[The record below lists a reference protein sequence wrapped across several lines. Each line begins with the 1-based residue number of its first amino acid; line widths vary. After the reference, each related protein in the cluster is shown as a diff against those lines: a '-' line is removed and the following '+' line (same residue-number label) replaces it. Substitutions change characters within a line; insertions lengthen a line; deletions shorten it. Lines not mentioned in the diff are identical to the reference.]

1 MNNNYITIT
10 EVNRYIKEI
19 INEDLLLRK
28 VYLKGEISNFKAH
41 SRGHYYF
48 TLKDETSRIAAVMFS
63 FNNKNLKFTPYDGM
77 KVLVT
82 GKIDVY
88 EASGSYQIYV
98 EDMAPDGV
106 GALYVAFEQL
116 KKKLQTEGLFD
127 KDKKKKIRRVPNT
140 IGIVTSPTGAAIK
153 DILTTIKRRFPV
165 CNTILFPALVQGENA
180 ANDIAN
186 KIKLANEVKD
196 IYGIDTLIVGRGGGS
211 LEDLWPFNEEVVARA
226 IYDSTLPVISAVGH
240 EIDITISDYVADL
253 RAPTPTAAA
262 ELAVPDINTII
273 TYLNTVSTRSNTALN
288 NIISNNYQRLEN
300 IKNSYILTR
309 PITMYEI
316 KEQKL
321 DILIDNL
328 NKSINKLLEDNKIKL
343 YTYSN
348 SYVLNNPE
356 ILYKYSSQKLEHIIS
371 KLEVLNPL
379 NTLNRGYAII
389 KKDNKVLSSIKN
401 INNDDIIK
409 ISLKDGEVSSKVI
422 KVNKMTKEKEELTF
436 EEKIKLLEEIVKEL
450 ESGEVPLDDA
460 INKYTEAM
468 KLAKECSD
476 KLNKV
481 SEKVNKIMTEN
492 GKLEDFTVSE

>member
-19 INEDLLLRK
+19 LNDDLLLKK

-48 TLKDETSRIAAVMFS
+48 TLKDENSRISAVMFS
-63 FNNKNLKFTPYDGM
+63 FNNKNLNFTPYDGM

-88 EASGSYQIYV
+88 EASGAYQIYV
-98 EDMAPDGV
+98 EDMAPDGI

-116 KKKLQTEGLFD
+116 KKKLLAEGLFD
-127 KDKKKKIRRVPNT
+127 KEKKKKIRRVPNT
-140 IGIVTSPTGAAIK
+140 IGIITSPTGAAIK

-165 CNTILFPALVQGENA
+165 CNTILFPALVQGEEA
-180 ANDIAN
+180 ALDIAK
-186 KIKLANEVKD
+186 KIKLANELKD
-196 IYGIDTLIVGRGGGS
+196 VYGIDTLIVGRGGGS
-211 LEDLWPFNEEVVARA
+211 LEDLWPFNEEIVARA
-226 IYDSTLPVISAVGH
+226 IYESNIPVISAVGH
-240 EIDITISDYVADL
+240 EIDVTISDYVADL

-273 TYLNTVSTRSNTALN
+273 TYLDTSRSRSFTALN
-288 NIISNNYQRLEN
+288 NIINNNYQRLEG

-321 DILIDNL
+321 DILLDNL
-328 NKSINKLLEDNKIKL
+328 NRNINKILENNRIKL

-348 SYVLNNPE
+348 SYILNNPE
-356 ILYKYSSQKLEHIIS
+356 MLYKYSAQKLEHIIS

-389 KKDNKVLSSIKN
+389 KREDKVLSSIKN
-401 INNDDIIK
+401 INKDDIIK
-409 ISLKDGEVSSKVI
+409 ISLKDGELSSKVI
-422 KVNKMTKEKEELTF
+422 KV
-436 EEKIKLLEEIVKEL
+436 
-450 ESGEVPLDDA
+450 GE
-460 INKYTEAM
+460 
-468 KLAKECSD
+468 
-476 KLNKV
+476 
-481 SEKVNKIMTEN
+481 
-492 GKLEDFTVSE
+492 

>member
-19 INEDLLLRK
+19 LNDDLLLKK

-48 TLKDETSRIAAVMFS
+48 TLKDENSRISAVMFS
-63 FNNKNLKFTPYDGM
+63 FNNKNLNFTPYDGM

-88 EASGSYQIYV
+88 EASGAYQIYV
-98 EDMAPDGV
+98 EDMAPDGI

-116 KKKLQTEGLFD
+116 KKKLLAEGLFD
-127 KDKKKKIRRVPNT
+127 KEKKKKIRRVPNT
-140 IGIVTSPTGAAIK
+140 IGIITSPTGAAIK

-165 CNTILFPALVQGENA
+165 CNTILFPALVQGEEA
-180 ANDIAN
+180 ALDIAK
-186 KIKLANEVKD
+186 KIELANELKD
-196 IYGIDTLIVGRGGGS
+196 VYGIDTLIVGRGGGS
-211 LEDLWPFNEEVVARA
+211 LEDLWPFNEEIVARA
-226 IYDSTLPVISAVGH
+226 IYESNIPVISAVGH
-240 EIDITISDYVADL
+240 EIDVTISDYVADL

-273 TYLNTVSTRSNTALN
+273 TYLDTSRSRSFTALN
-288 NIISNNYQRLEN
+288 NIINNNYQRLEG

-321 DILIDNL
+321 DILLDNL
-328 NKSINKLLEDNKIKL
+328 NRNINKILENNRIKL

-348 SYVLNNPE
+348 SYILNNPE
-356 ILYKYSSQKLEHIIS
+356 MLYKYSAQKLEHIIS

-389 KKDNKVLSSIKN
+389 KREDKVLSSIKN
-401 INNDDIIK
+401 INKDDIIK
-409 ISLKDGEVSSKVI
+409 ISLKDGELSSKVI
-422 KVNKMTKEKEELTF
+422 KV
-436 EEKIKLLEEIVKEL
+436 
-450 ESGEVPLDDA
+450 GE
-460 INKYTEAM
+460 
-468 KLAKECSD
+468 
-476 KLNKV
+476 
-481 SEKVNKIMTEN
+481 
-492 GKLEDFTVSE
+492 

>member
-19 INEDLLLRK
+19 LNDDLLLKK

-48 TLKDETSRIAAVMFS
+48 TLKDENSRISAVMFS
-63 FNNKNLKFTPYDGM
+63 FNNKNLNFTPYDGM

-88 EASGSYQIYV
+88 EASGAYQIYV
-98 EDMAPDGV
+98 EDMAPDGI

-116 KKKLQTEGLFD
+116 KKKLLAEGLFD
-127 KDKKKKIRRVPNT
+127 KEKKKKIRRVPNT

-165 CNTILFPALVQGENA
+165 CNTILFPALVQGEEA
-180 ANDIAN
+180 ASDIAK
-186 KIKLANEVKD
+186 KIKLANELKD
-196 IYGIDTLIVGRGGGS
+196 VYGIDTLIVGRGGGS
-211 LEDLWPFNEEVVARA
+211 LEDLWPFNEEIVARA
-226 IYDSTLPVISAVGH
+226 IYDSDIPVISAVGH

-273 TYLNTVSTRSNTALN
+273 TYLDTARSRSFTALN
-288 NIISNNYQRLEN
+288 NIINNNYQRLEG

-321 DILIDNL
+321 DILLDNL
-328 NKSINKLLEDNKIKL
+328 NRNINKILENNRIKL

-348 SYVLNNPE
+348 SYILNNPE
-356 ILYKYSSQKLEHIIS
+356 MLYKYSAQKLEHIIS

-389 KKDNKVLSSIKN
+389 KREDKVLSSIKN
-401 INNDDIIK
+401 INKDDIIK
-409 ISLKDGEVSSKVI
+409 ISLKDGELSSKVI
-422 KVNKMTKEKEELTF
+422 KV
-436 EEKIKLLEEIVKEL
+436 
-450 ESGEVPLDDA
+450 GE
-460 INKYTEAM
+460 
-468 KLAKECSD
+468 
-476 KLNKV
+476 
-481 SEKVNKIMTEN
+481 
-492 GKLEDFTVSE
+492 

>member
-1 MNNNYITIT
+1 MNDNYITIT
-10 EVNRYIKEI
+10 EINKYIKEV
-19 INEDLLLRK
+19 INEDLPLRK
-28 VYLKGEISNFKAH
+28 VYLRGEISNFKAH

-88 EASGSYQIYV
+88 ESTGAYQIYV
-98 EDMAPDGV
+98 EDMSPDGI
-106 GALYVAFEQL
+106 GALYVAFEEL
-116 KKKLQTEGLFD
+116 KKKLASEGLFD
-127 KDKKKKIRRVPNT
+127 KDKKKKIRRIPST
-140 IGIVTSPTGAAIK
+140 IGIITSPTGAAIK
-153 DILTTIKRRFPV
+153 DILTTLKRRFPI

-180 ANDIAN
+180 SIDIAN
-186 KIKLANEVKD
+186 KIKLANQVKD

-226 IYDSTLPVISAVGH
+226 IYASEIPVISAVGH

-262 ELAVPDINTII
+262 ELASVDVNTIT
-273 TYLNTVSTRSNTALN
+273 TYLNTATTRSITALN
-288 NIISNNYQRLEN
+288 NIINNNYKRLDS

-309 PITMYEI
+309 PISMYEI

-321 DILIDNL
+321 DMLIDNL
-328 NKSINKLLEDNKIKL
+328 DKSINKVLEDNKVKL
-343 YTYSN
+343 FTYTN
-348 SYVLNNPE
+348 SYILNNPE
-356 ILYKYSSQKLEHIIS
+356 MLYKYSSQKLEHIIS

-389 KKDNKVLSSIKN
+389 KKDDKVLSSSKN
-401 INNDDIIK
+401 INIDDIIK

-422 KVNKMTKEKEELTF
+422 KV
-436 EEKIKLLEEIVKEL
+436 
-450 ESGEVPLDDA
+450 GE
-460 INKYTEAM
+460 
-468 KLAKECSD
+468 
-476 KLNKV
+476 
-481 SEKVNKIMTEN
+481 
-492 GKLEDFTVSE
+492 

>member
-19 INEDLLLRK
+19 LNDDLLLKR

-41 SRGHYYF
+41 SRGHFYF
-48 TLKDETSRIAAVMFS
+48 TLKDENSRIAAVMFS
-63 FNNKNLKFTPYDGM
+63 FNNKNLNFTPYDGM

-88 EASGSYQIYV
+88 EASGAYQIYV
-98 EDMAPDGV
+98 EDMAPDGI
-106 GALYVAFEQL
+106 GALYVAFEEL
-116 KKKLQTEGLFD
+116 KKKLLAEGLFD
-127 KDKKKKIRRVPNT
+127 KEKKKKIRRVPNT

-165 CNTILFPALVQGENA
+165 CNTILFPALVQGEEA
-180 ANDIAN
+180 ASDIAK
-186 KIKLANEVKD
+186 KIRLANELKD
-196 IYGIDTLIVGRGGGS
+196 VYGIDTLIVGRGGGS
-211 LEDLWPFNEEVVARA
+211 LEDLWPFNEEIVARA
-226 IYDSTLPVISAVGH
+226 IYESDIPVISAVGH

-273 TYLNTVSTRSNTALN
+273 TYLDTSRSRSFTALN
-288 NIISNNYQRLEN
+288 NIINNNYQRLEG

-321 DILIDNL
+321 DILLDNL
-328 NKSINKLLEDNKIKL
+328 NRNINKILENNRIKL

-348 SYVLNNPE
+348 SYILNNPE
-356 ILYKYSSQKLEHIIS
+356 MLYKYSAQRLEHIIS

-389 KKDNKVLSSIKN
+389 KKEDKVLSSIKN
-401 INNDDIIK
+401 INKDDIIK
-409 ISLKDGEVSSKVI
+409 ISLKDGELSSKVI
-422 KVNKMTKEKEELTF
+422 KV
-436 EEKIKLLEEIVKEL
+436 
-450 ESGEVPLDDA
+450 GE
-460 INKYTEAM
+460 
-468 KLAKECSD
+468 
-476 KLNKV
+476 
-481 SEKVNKIMTEN
+481 
-492 GKLEDFTVSE
+492 